1 MTNMGAPSPAPL
13 LLLLPLVLILSSLS
27 VVGLSIQ
34 EAHAQTSTNKTTG
47 WTRFWEEAPT
57 TLSSGYVLRVVWI
70 QCNIPEDDFGG
81 DETVVK
87 MFGADYYQWGPRSMS
102 VSETKSIDWGVDFS
116 GRSPIRI
123 EVWDYDL
130 DWWPVDWHDS
140 FGSIEVPYRL
150 TNNIEEYNFYSVD
163 DPNASYTL
171 GIEVLPH
178 RR

>member
-1 MTNMGAPSPAPL
+1 MTSSPLHGRLCIIIA
-13 LLLLPLVLILSSLS
+13 VSIILSSLS

-34 EAHAQTSTNKTTG
+34 EAHAQTSTNKTNG

-70 QCNIPEDDFGG
+70 QCNIPEDDVGG

-87 MFGADYYQWGPRSMS
+87 MFGADYYQWGPQSMRAD
-102 VSETKSIDWGVDFS
+102 ETKPIDWGVDFS
-116 GRSPIRI
+116 GNSPIRI

-130 DWWPVDWHDS
+130 GWWLVDSHDS
-140 FGSIEVPYRL
+140 FGSHEVPYRL
-150 TNNIEEYNFYSVD
+150 THEIEEYHFNLPD
-163 DPNASYTL
+163 DAAGSYTL
-171 GIEVLPH
+171 GVEVLPH